1 MSLLEMMD
9 NGVLVFWVVGF
20 FNLFQWIFQ
29 SISIS
34 CCYNTLMFCL
44 DDLAFAAQELLWKT

>member
-9 NGVLVFWVVGF
+9 NGTLVFWVVGF

-34 CCYNTLMFCL
+34 SCYITLMFCL
-44 DDLAFAAQELLWKT
+44 DDLAFAAQELL